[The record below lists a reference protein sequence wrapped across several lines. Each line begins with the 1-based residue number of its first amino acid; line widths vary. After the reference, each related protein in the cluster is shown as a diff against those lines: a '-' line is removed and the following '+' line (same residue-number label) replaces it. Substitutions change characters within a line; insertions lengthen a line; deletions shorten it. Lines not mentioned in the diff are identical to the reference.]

1 MAARKGS
8 TRFGWCIT
16 GHHKD
21 CTREI
26 PSGEYTCDC
35 HCHGV
40 ESKHADTDEAED
52 NDSLPAGDLHADADV
67 ETP

>member
-16 GHHKD
+16 GHHRD

-26 PSGEYTCDC
+26 PSGLYACDC
-35 HCHGV
+35 TCHGV
-40 ESKHADTDEAED
+40 DSKHGDEDEAED
-52 NDSLPAGDLHADADV
+52 ADSV
-67 ETP
+67 